1 MLLHH
6 FLFSPDC
13 GGAFGPI
20 FGTGD
25 LEVSCSARRRKFLL
39 KPSLQ
44 VGGDMKTGRIEFPR
58 VYEDVLDR
66 LAVHWHFVLSVV

>member
-1 MLLHH
+1 MWCCMYAAAATCVHH
-6 FLFSPDC
+6 FLYLSDC
-13 GGAFGPI
+13 GGAFGPV

-58 VYEDVLDR
+58 VYEDVLGR
-66 LAVHWHFVLSVV
+66 